1 MTKSSLK
8 QTTLNALAN
17 SFTPASALA
26 LGKKNAAAAAEANTK
41 KGIKRKTGKRGL
53 QIIQPLQASV
63 SKQKTPSPPKPPF
76 QPQRQ
81 LTKQRKSSS
90 SEEDAK
96 PLNPRQPPSL
106 SSGGIPSPSTRYLA
120 QSLAPPTQL
129 PQPRRILVILDLN
142 GTLLY
147 RPSRRRPSHFVER
160 PHARSFLK
168 YCLDTFH
175 LAIWSSARPDN
186 VNSMVA
192 QLLAPDECA
201 RCVVVWAR
209 DRLGL
214 SPEDY
219 DARVQVY
226 KRLSTVWDDPRVRA
240 SHPDAARG
248 ACWDQ
253 SNTVLVDD
261 SREKG
266 RSEPYN
272 ILPVPEFSGLQG
284 ESPNVLPQVHDYLNA
299 LCFQADVSRYMRE
312 NPFRLDSGYTLP
324 EAF

>member
-1 MTKSSLK
+1 MATGLPGRSLSAAMTKSSLK

-53 QIIQPLQASV
+53 QIIQPLQA
-63 SKQKTPSPPKPPF
+63 
-76 QPQRQ
+76 
-81 LTKQRKSSS
+81 KSSS